1 MSNMVTSLIQAATF
15 CIATLSLWAVYRQ
28 HRYHTLMDL
37 HDRLLEDDVQKSLRL
52 VFSLKP
58 ESLECPTEAEL
69 VAIERVLNLYD
80 LIALRAK
87 HRAIKCDDILES
99 DWRIILPLWKKVKP
113 FIQRQRDLRGCDSYK
128 QFLEWLYARACAYR
142 DAHYRGQEPTSFG
155 PDKLLASAPSNG
167 PGQPPLPP
175 VTAA

>member
-1 MSNMVTSLIQAATF
+1 
-15 CIATLSLWAVYRQ
+15 
-28 HRYHTLMDL
+28 
-37 HDRLLEDDVQKSLRL
+37 VQKSLRL

-99 DWRIILPLWKKVKP
+99 DWRIILPLWKKVNHSSSGSA
-113 FIQRQRDLRGCDSYK
+113 ICVDVIRTSNSSNGST
-128 QFLEWLYARACAYR
+128 
-142 DAHYRGQEPTSFG
+142 QEPARIATPTIVARNRRLWTG
-155 PDKLLASAPSNG
+155 
-167 PGQPPLPP
+167 
-175 VTAA
+175 